1 MANIKLDGTPTN
13 TRGEIPQKGDGL
25 KDFRLVNTKME
36 TKSIKDY
43 AGKRKVMNI
52 FPSVETGVCAKAV
65 RRFNEEASA
74 LDNTVVLN
82 ISKDLP
88 FAQKRFCAAEGIENV
103 EMLSDYRFNQ
113 FGEDY
118 QTQIT
123 DGAFEGLM
131 SRAVIVAD
139 ENDQVLYSE
148 QVPDIAQEPDY
159 QAALKGGPARKGV
172 KFKNLQI

>member
-1 MANIKLDGTPTN
+1 MGGKPTQ
-13 TRGEIPQKGDGL
+13 TIGDLPQKGSGL
-25 KDFRLVNTKME
+25 KDFRLVNTEMQ
-36 TKSIKDY
+36 TKSLDDY
-43 AGKRKVMNI
+43 SGKRLVMNI
-52 FPSVETGVCAKAV
+52 FPSVDTGVCATSV
-65 RRFNEEASA
+65 RKFNEKAA
-74 LDNTVVLN
+74 DMDNTVVLN

-88 FAQKRFCAAEGIENV
+88 FAQKRFCAAEGIDNV

-139 ENDQVLYSE
+139 ENQKVLHSQLVE
-148 QVPDIAQEPDY
+148 EIGEEPDY
-159 QAALKGGPARKGV
+159 DAALGALK
-172 KFKNLQI
+172 